1 MTGPASCSARAK
13 QRAADAAADILK
25 YFEHFQV
32 HSLLQISELPQPA
45 SSTASK
51 EEIEVAAPSV
61 PQVCE
66 VQQNLLV
73 SLACIVTVGMAADRQ
88 GSGQLL
94 CALLFGMQPYP
105 SGALPRRP
113 AHAVGCPASSPPAGC
128 RR

>member
-1 MTGPASCSARAK
+1 MTGPASCSAGAK

-51 EEIEVAAPSV
+51 EEMEVAAPSV
-61 PQVCE
+61 PQVSE

-73 SLACIVTVGMAADRQ
+73 CLACILTVAMAADQQ

-94 CALLFGMQPYP
+94 YALLSGMQPHP
-105 SGALPRRP
+105 AGALPQRP
-113 AHAVGCPASSPPAGC
+113 AHGVGCPASSPPAGC
-128 RR
+128 RG